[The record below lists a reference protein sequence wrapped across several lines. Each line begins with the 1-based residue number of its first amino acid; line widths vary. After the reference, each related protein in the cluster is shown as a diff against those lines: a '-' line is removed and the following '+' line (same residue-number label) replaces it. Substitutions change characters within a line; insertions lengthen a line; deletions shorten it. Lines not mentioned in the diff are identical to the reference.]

1 MVEQKRN
8 QADNSHDS
16 NTFQNSGNA
25 LLAVCELQCG
35 KNHDQQKNCKLCSCS
50 QREHVLNCGKK
61 QRKEHDLYREPFL
74 ELHRIGGN

>member
-8 QADNSHDS
+8 QADKSHDS
-16 NTFQNSGNA
+16 NTFQNSGNT

-35 KNHDQQKNCKLCSCS
+35 KNHNQQKNRKLCSCS
-50 QREHVLNCGKK
+50 QHEHVLNCGKK

-74 ELHRIGGN
+74 KLHRIGGN